1 MEETD
6 ILKIVKLEKEHLV
19 VAKQLA
25 LENYREECSKVN
37 ALPEVAKLP
46 ELECFTQNE
55 FGVAAF
61 EGDAMVGFLG
71 CYNPWDGA
79 FDSNVKGT
87 FTPVHAHGCA
97 KENRATIYERM
108 YQQMAKMLV
117 EQGVLYHGIALYAHD
132 AEAISAY
139 FHNGFGHRC
148 SDAMRIM
155 ELVPGVM
162 STTGITFEELPAG
175 EAKQVRELR
184 RKLKDHMGESSCFM
198 YTTDKEFEEWI
209 GKRENNGSRIF
220 VAKDKELPVAFLEIC
235 EEAETFV
242 TELPNVKNICGAF
255 CLPEYR
261 GRQIYQNLLNYVITK
276 LGAEGYQYLGVD
288 YESFNPTAQH
298 FWPKYF
304 EPYTCSVTRRIDEG
318 VLRNENIRFN

>member
-6 ILKIVKLEKEHLV
+6 ILKIVKLEKEHLIE
-19 VAKQLA
+19 AGQLA
-25 LENYREECSKVN
+25 LDNYREECSKVN
-37 ALPEVAKLP
+37 TLPEVTKLP
-46 ELECFTQNE
+46 ELECFAQNE

-61 EGDAMVGFLG
+61 EGDTMVGFLG

-87 FTPVHAHGCA
+87 FTPVHAHGCV
-97 KENRATIYERM
+97 KEKRARIYERM

-132 AEAISAY
+132 AEAITAY

-155 ELVPGVM
+155 EPIQGVM
-162 STTGITFEELPAG
+162 PTPGITFEELLRG
-175 EAKQVRELR
+175 EEKQVRELR

-198 YTTDKEFEEWI
+198 YTPEDEFEEWVQ
-209 GKRENNGSRIF
+209 KRESNGSRVF
-220 VAKDKELPVAFLEIC
+220 VAKDKGLPVAFLEIC

-255 CLPEYR
+255 CMPEYR
-261 GRQIYQNLLNYVITK
+261 GRQIYQNLINYTVEVLHK
-276 LGAEGYQYLGVD
+276 EGHQYLGVD

-318 VLRNENIRFN
+318 VLRKNRVNT